1 MLAAAM
7 RKRRIDSRNRENGCT
22 EQHPPPLFD
31 SARGRTLPVQIL
43 HRKCVPREF
52 GKSDPISM
60 PVHRGGNPMNCRR
73 ACATG
78 SPRPVPQCIEN
89 GRLKSAIRNIATA
102 TSAANRLI

>member
-1 MLAAAM
+1 VLAAAM
-7 RKRRIDSRNRENGCT
+7 RKRRMDSRNRENGCT

-43 HRKCVPREF
+43 HRKCVSRDLENL
-52 GKSDPISM
+52 DPIHAHSSRRQ
-60 PVHRGGNPMNCRR
+60 PANCRR